1 MTAEYLFNLQE
12 PNTATLKESLLN
24 NLPSFVKAFKTK
36 EEFSTHFTYEPTHKV
51 IDTAAF
57 LRFNTKK
64 FTNILIFDI
73 DDFPSF
79 GSKPSLLTM
88 HEHFYNL
95 TGFEPSWTAQTPR
108 GYHIALI
115 LETPVFNTWKDNHT
129 PTPTYLNMITL
140 KQKISFILD
149 ADHNASNRSYGI
161 WRNPLTHKH
170 IFTAKTYTLTDLL
183 DEFDIHTL
191 NQIPKPRTGQLISNT
206 AALKMSA
213 SSHNKII
220 AALEKGFYLGN
231 RNHYLFAYG
240 YKLLFE
246 NRKLSH
252 TLENLLNLENQS
264 YEKPLTHP
272 EVKAITASIVKLSS
286 TMYTST
292 SLKQRGKL
300 SHLMWKLNIHGIS
313 KRRAFA
319 GWHTSKERR
328 TKTLT
333 KITNTLLEAF
343 EKGKTLH
350 AQELASKINKSQKTI
365 QRYEQKYNLNAI
377 IFTTWHKAYQKRAA
391 SSKSSH
397 KIDIRPFVQNTILHS
412 LTLQFLPFT
421 PSSSVQTSDL
431 FRKKEYLAA
440 LYPLQA

>member
-1 MTAEYLFNLQE
+1 MTEYLFDLQE
-12 PNTATLKESLLN
+12 PSTATLKESLLN

-36 EEFSTHFTYEPTHKV
+36 EEFSTHFTFELTHTV
-51 IDTAAF
+51 IDTASF

-79 GSKPSLLTM
+79 GSKPSLHTM

-95 TGFEPSWTAQTPR
+95 TGFEPSWTTQTPR

-115 LETPVFNTWKDNHT
+115 LETSVFNTWKDNHT
-129 PTPTYLNMITL
+129 PTPNYLNMITL
-140 KQKISFILD
+140 KQKISSLLD

-170 IFTAKTYTLTDLL
+170 IFTAKTYALTNLL
-183 DEFDIHTL
+183 DEFDIQPLPHT
-191 NQIPKPRTGQLISNT
+191 PKPKTGQLISNT
-206 AALKMSA
+206 AALKISTA
-213 SSHNKII
+213 SHNKII
-220 AALEKGFYLGN
+220 TTIEKGFYIGN

-246 NRKLSH
+246 NRELTH
-252 TLENLLNLENQS
+252 TLEHLLNLENNS
-264 YEKPLTHP
+264 HTNPLTHN
-272 EVKAITASIVKLSS
+272 EVKSITTSIVKLSS

-300 SHLMWKLNIHGIS
+300 SNLMWKLNIHGTS

-328 TKTLT
+328 TNTLT
-333 KITNTLLEAF
+333 KITSTMLEAF

-350 AQELASKINKSQKTI
+350 IQEVATKIHKSQKTI
-365 QRYEQKYNLNAI
+365 QRYEQKYNLSTI
-377 IFTTWHKAYQKRAA
+377 SFTAWHKAYQKKAA
-391 SSKSSH
+391 SAKRLH
-397 KIDIRPFVQNTILHS
+397 KIDIRPFVQRTILHS

-431 FRKKEYLAA
+431 SRKKVYLAA
-440 LYPLQA
+440 LYPLLA